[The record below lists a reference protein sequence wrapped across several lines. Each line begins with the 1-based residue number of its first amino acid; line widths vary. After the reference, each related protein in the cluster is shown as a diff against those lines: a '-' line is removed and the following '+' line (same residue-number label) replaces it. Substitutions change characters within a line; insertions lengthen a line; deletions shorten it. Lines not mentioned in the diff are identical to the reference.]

1 MNAESSTIETEFEQ
15 CCARLVARKKA
26 EIPVFLP
33 PDSSHQRFLSEDE
46 YLKIFPNHKFGI
58 CNITQCVID
67 DRLKENEVNYYPM
80 ALKTY
85 GELRIPTADW
95 GIGHLNLSKKGFA
108 GRRVSKSKAKR
119 TVLVDRGGEYGKG
132 QAGK

>member
-1 MNAESSTIETEFEQ
+1 MNAESPTVETEFEQ
-15 CCARLVARKKA
+15 SLARMIARKKA

-33 PDSSHQRFLSEDE
+33 PDSFHQRFLSEDE
-46 YLKIFPNHKFGI
+46 YLEIFPNHKFGI

-80 ALKTY
+80 HLRTY
-85 GELRIPTADW
+85 GELRTPTAHW
-95 GIGHLNLSKKGFA
+95 NTGCLNLSKNGFA

-119 TVLVDRGGEYGKG
+119 TVLVDMKS
-132 QAGK
+132 